1 MAEGI
6 NDLKFSLL
14 NSLSKGHDCSRS
26 ICPHSLD
33 HLHLGEWEN
42 AREVTP
48 PPQPGYLKCNI
59 DADQN
64 CIGIGLCITNEWSQ
78 CVKANSSLHQGCMDY
93 VEAETWALLHALS
106 WIKFQNLSNNVFEID
121 VQTVMDGINT
131 KAVGKS

>member
-1 MAEGI
+1 MC
-6 NDLKFSLL
+6 KWR
-14 NSLSKGHDCSRS
+14 K
-26 ICPHSLD
+26 
-33 HLHLGEWEN
+33 HLGEWEN

-78 CVKANSSLHQGCMDY
+78 CVKANSSLHQGCMDP